1 MTSASS
7 AYRDAYNLPRWS
19 EGYAQINEAGNLC
32 IYPDPTGQEHID
44 LTCLAADLKAA
55 GLRMPALV
63 RFPGILH
70 HRVQCLVTAFQQAMN
85 EFDYR
90 GTFTPVYPI
99 KVNQQQPVVEQIVRG
114 QELAGVE
121 SIGLEAGSKPELI
134 AILAQV
140 RDTRAT
146 IVCNGYKDAH
156 FIRLALMAEKLGH
169 RVFLVVE
176 KLSELPLILAEA
188 ERLQVQ
194 PRLGVRARLATIGK
208 GNWQNTGGEKS
219 KFGLSASQILTMVRT
234 LSERGQLSVLQLLH
248 FHLGS
253 QLANI
258 HDIHTGL
265 TECGRIFSELAAIG
279 VDVRWLDVGGGLGVD
294 YEGTGSRS
302 YCSMNY
308 SMAEYARK
316 VVGVIH
322 AVCEETGVRQ
332 PNIITESG
340 RAMTAHHAVLLAEI
354 IDHEPALQTLP
365 DEWSEP
371 VSIVSDHAPACL
383 KELGSVV
390 QQLQQPCAAG
400 ALTELFHRV
409 QQGIEDSY
417 TAFSLGLMNLQQRAD
432 AESLYS
438 QASQLLMRQLN
449 PANRTHRPMLD
460 ELHDRLAD
468 KVFVNFSLFQSLPDV
483 WGIDQIFPI
492 LPVSGLN
499 QPMRHRGVLQDITCD
514 SDGRIDD
521 YVDSDGLGSS
531 LPLPSVE
538 RGDLLAFF
546 MVGAYQEIL
555 GDLHNLFGDTD
566 SVDVVLD
573 GEVSAGTLNDGKCGY
588 RIQHPIQGDTIAG
601 VLDYV
606 NFDPADIRARLLG
619 QVDASHLSEADKAM
633 FQQELSE
640 SLQAYTY
647 LMP

>member
-7 AYRDAYNLPRWS
+7 AFRDAYNLTRWS
-19 EGYAQINEAGNLC
+19 EGYVKINDAGDLC
-32 IYPDPTGQEHID
+32 IHPNPDKSTHID
-44 LTCLAADLKAA
+44 LPRLVDEIRRV
-55 GLRMPALV
+55 GLRTPSLV

-70 HRVQCLVTAFQQAMN
+70 HRVGSLVAAFHTAMQ
-85 EFDYR
+85 EFNYQ
-90 GTFTPVYPI
+90 GEFTPVYPI

-114 QELAGVE
+114 QQLAGVQ

-134 AILAQV
+134 AILAQLG
-140 RDTRAT
+140 DTAAT

-169 RVFLVVE
+169 KVFLVVE
-176 KLSELPLILAEA
+176 KLSELPLILTEA
-188 ERLQVQ
+188 ERLQVR

-219 KFGLSASQILTMVRT
+219 KFGLSASQILTMVRL
-234 LSERGQLSVLQLLH
+234 LSEREQLSALQLLH

-265 TECGRIFSELAAIG
+265 TECGRIFSELVAMGLDIK
-279 VDVRWLDVGGGLGVD
+279 WLDVGGGLGVD

-308 SMAEYARK
+308 SMVEYARK
-316 VVGVIH
+316 VVGVLH
-322 AVCEETGVRQ
+322 AVCEESGVRH
-332 PNIITESG
+332 PHIITESG

-354 IDHEPALQTLP
+354 IDHESPFP
-365 DEWSEP
+365 SETKFTDHQSSEAR
-371 VSIVSDHAPACL
+371 VAISEHAPVCL
-383 KELGSVV
+383 KELKAVC
-390 QQLQQPCAAG
+390 QQLEVENAAG
-400 ALTELFHRV
+400 TLTELYHRV
-409 QQGIEDSY
+409 QQGISDAYS
-417 TAFSLGLMNLQQRAD
+417 AFSLGLMNLEQRAQ

-438 QASQLLMRQLN
+438 HASQRLLTQLN
-449 PANRTHRPMLD
+449 PANRSHRPLLD

-483 WGIDQIFPI
+483 WGINQIFPI
-492 LPVSGLN
+492 LPISRLN
-499 QPMRHRGVLQDITCD
+499 QPLSHRAVLQDITCD

-521 YVDSDGLGSS
+521 YVDSDGIGSS
-531 LPLPSVE
+531 LPLPSVS
-538 RGDLLAFF
+538 RNDVLAFF

-566 SVDVVLD
+566 SVDVVFDEQGRYEL
-573 GEVSAGTLNDGKCGY
+573 
-588 RIQHPIQGDTIAG
+588 QHPIQGDTIAG

-606 NFDPADIRARLLG
+606 NFDPEDIRERLLG
-619 QVDASHLSEADKAM
+619 QVSRSQLVDSDKAM

>member
-19 EGYAQINEAGNLC
+19 EGYAQINEAGHLC
-32 IYPDPTGQEHID
+32 IHPDPSGRQHID
-44 LTCLAADLKAA
+44 LTRLADDLKAA

-70 HRVQCLVTAFQQAMN
+70 HRVQSLVNAFREAMQ

-90 GTFTPVYPI
+90 GSFTPVYPI

-114 QELAGVE
+114 QELAGVD

-140 RDTRAT
+140 RETRAT

-188 ERLQVQ
+188 ERLGVQ

-219 KFGLSASQILTMVRT
+219 KFGLSASQILTMVHS
-234 LSERGQLSVLQLLH
+234 LSERGQLPVLQLLH

-354 IDHEPALQTLP
+354 IDHEPALQTLC
-365 DEWSEP
+365 DELSEP

-383 KELGSVV
+383 KELDSVV
-390 QQLQQPCAAG
+390 RQLQQPCAAG

-417 TAFSLGLMNLQQRAD
+417 SAFSLGLMNLQQRAD

-449 PANRTHRPMLD
+449 PSNRTHRPMLD

-573 GEVSAGTLNDGKCGY
+573 DELSEGKGGY

-606 NFDPADIRARLLG
+606 NFDPEDIRLRLLG
-619 QVDASHLSEADKAM
+619 QVQASPLSEADKVM